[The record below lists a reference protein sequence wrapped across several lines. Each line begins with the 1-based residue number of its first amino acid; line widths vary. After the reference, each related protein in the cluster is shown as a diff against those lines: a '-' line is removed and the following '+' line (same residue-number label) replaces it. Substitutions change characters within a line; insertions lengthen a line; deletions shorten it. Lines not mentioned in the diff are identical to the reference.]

1 MASSSTPPTTN
12 PFDNAFELFGQ
23 SPEVSTDCIHAEELD
38 RLVEAL
44 SIKAENSGRII
55 LLRSPRA
62 GFGKTHLLIR
72 LNERVASTHDF
83 IALEPSRG
91 RYLNDELVLD
101 AVLRNFSRMLPDGD
115 GLTYLD
121 KLARRI
127 FAKGLEP
134 LVLSG
139 EVPSQDKESALEAMR
154 SRPAETFDFHNA
166 EASTAQWALS
176 NFTLLGPRL
185 STELAEQIEARYR
198 PVAWWIELLFRYS
211 SASLEQG
218 NRNGS
223 LFETVFNGEQ
233 HEADMHE
240 KLVTLLNLIG
250 LVTSPVLVLDEVEG
264 LSSSPE
270 SGLEIVTFLNALHQ
284 SCKKMVLI
292 ISVNGDVWQTA
303 FLPRLPCGLKDRLTD
318 IVVDLKPITKEQAVR
333 ILRDRAGDC
342 ADVLAEAIDFD
353 CGVVYPR
360 GIVRSAASAWNDID
374 TGQKEIEVA
383 DAQSEES
390 NAVGSEVVD
399 QVEELA
405 GADEQATEGVADV
418 PDLPDEPVMLDDEPI
433 TEAVIPE
440 AVGVIDNPFS
450 KADEDAA
457 TESEAVPPLD
467 LETISQLLGIQTERE
482 EPEKPGA
489 QVEHVMTQEAEPA
502 SQEAEPTSEPE
513 PISNPADAVFPPKL
527 KEEVVSSAPF
537 RPLFA
542 MDEDEAAGVSTNTPE
557 QDLEEQDAEDAETAR
572 EAFVPSP
579 FTKVPDSDDDAEVG
593 AESLIQS
600 PFAIDT
606 SPIEDVDDAAE
617 AEDAA
622 EVATSVIEENL
633 EEQNTDDADPVA
645 QELAP
650 SPFSMV
656 ADTNADTDA
665 EVDPD
670 EEALN
675 TIQSPF
681 DMNEGAV
688 EEVEEVESEEIKE
701 ADVMPMANPFAT
713 GDGDQP
719 HTVTQE
725 DHDRIEDLLKQF
737 RDRYGR
743 E

>member
-1 MASSSTPPTTN
+1 MASSSIPPTTN
-12 PFDNAFELFGQ
+12 PFDNAFELLGQ

-38 RLVEAL
+38 QLVGAL
-44 SIKAENSGRII
+44 SIRAENSGRIV

-72 LNERVASTHDF
+72 LNERVANTHDF

-139 EVPSQDKESALEAMR
+139 EVPSQDKESALAAMR
-154 SRPAETFDFHNA
+154 NRPAETFDFHNA

-223 LFETVFNGEQ
+223 LFETVFNGEH

-240 KLVTLLNLIG
+240 KLVTLLNLLG
-250 LVTSPVLVLDEVEG
+250 LVTAPVLVLDEVEG

-270 SGLEIVTFLNALHQ
+270 SGLEIVTFLNTLHQ

-318 IVVDLKPITKEQAVR
+318 IVVDLKPITKEQALR
-333 ILRDRAGDC
+333 ILRDRAGDR
-342 ADVLAEAIDFD
+342 ADMLAEAIDFD

-360 GIVRSAASAWNDID
+360 GIVRSAASAWNDIN
-374 TGQKEIEVA
+374 TGKKEIEVG

-390 NAVGSEVVD
+390 NAVGLEVVD
-399 QVEELA
+399 EVGDVAGPA
-405 GADEQATEGVADV
+405 GADEQDT
-418 PDLPDEPVMLDDEPI
+418 PDLQDEPVVRDDGSAA
-433 TEAVIPE
+433 EAVTPHE
-440 AVGVIDNPFS
+440 VDVIVETPFS
-450 KADEDAA
+450 KVDEDAP
-457 TESEAVPPLD
+457 TDSEPVPPFD
-467 LETISQLLGIQTERE
+467 LESISQLLGIKSEAKEPE
-482 EPEKPGA
+482 EPEEPDE
-489 QVEHVMTQEAEPA
+489 QVEDVRMPEAEPI
-502 SQEAEPTSEPE
+502 SEPE
-513 PISNPADAVFPPKL
+513 TVAEPISKPDNAVFPPKL
-527 KEEVVSSAPF
+527 EKEVISSAPF

-542 MDEDEAAGVSTNTPE
+542 IDEEDAADVSTSTFEP
-557 QDLEEQDAEDAETAR
+557 DLDGQEAEDAEPAGQD
-572 EAFVPSP
+572 FVPSP
-579 FTKVPDSDDDAEVG
+579 FSRVQDSEVDGGEG
-593 AESLIQS
+593 AASTIQS
-600 PFAIDT
+600 PFTIDT
-606 SPIEDVDDAAE
+606 SAVEEVDEVVDAPTSVLE
-617 AEDAA
+617 QDLEQQNAEDP
-622 EVATSVIEENL
+622 E
-633 EEQNTDDADPVA
+633 PVA
-645 QELAP
+645 QDLDP
-650 SPFSMV
+650 SPFSRV
-656 ADTNADTDA
+656 P
-665 EVDPD
+665 EVDAD
-670 EEALN
+670 EDSVS

-681 DMNEGAV
+681 DIDENPI
-688 EEVEEVESEEIKE
+688 EESEESEESEEIKE
-701 ADVMPMANPFAT
+701 ADVMPVANPFLA
-713 GDGDQP
+713 GDEDQP

>member
-1 MASSSTPPTTN
+1 MASSSIPPTTN
-12 PFDNAFELFGQ
+12 PFDNAFELLGQ
-23 SPEVSTDCIHAEELD
+23 PPEVSTDCIHAEELD

-44 SIKAENSGRII
+44 SIRAENSGRIV

-72 LNERVASTHDF
+72 LNERVAATHDF

-154 SRPAETFDFHNA
+154 NRPAETFDFHNA

-223 LFETVFNGEQ
+223 LFETVFNGEH

-240 KLVTLLNLIG
+240 KLVTLLNLLG

-333 ILRDRAGDC
+333 ILRDRAGDR

-360 GIVRSAASAWNDID
+360 GIVRSAASAWNDIN
-374 TGQKEIEVA
+374 TGKKETEVGN
-383 DAQSEES
+383 AQSEEP

-399 QVEELA
+399 QVNEIA
-405 GADEQATEGVADV
+405 GADEEEAPDLQDV
-418 PDLPDEPVMLDDEPI
+418 PVPLDDEPV
-433 TEAVIPE
+433 TEVMIPQE
-440 AVGVIDNPFS
+440 VDVIDTPFS
-450 KADEDAA
+450 KVDEDAP
-457 TESEAVPPLD
+457 TESEPAPPLD
-467 LETISQLLGIQTERE
+467 LESISQLLGLENQ
-482 EPEKPGA
+482 
-489 QVEHVMTQEAEPA
+489 AE
-502 SQEAEPTSEPE
+502 
-513 PISNPADAVFPPKL
+513 
-527 KEEVVSSAPF
+527 
-537 RPLFA
+537 
-542 MDEDEAAGVSTNTPE
+542 EAA
-557 QDLEEQDAEDAETAR
+557 
-572 EAFVPSP
+572 
-579 FTKVPDSDDDAEVG
+579 
-593 AESLIQS
+593 
-600 PFAIDT
+600 
-606 SPIEDVDDAAE
+606 EDVTEDVE
-617 AEDAA
+617 AEDVKVQRAGT
-622 EVATSVIEENL
+622 TSK
-633 EEQNTDDADPVA
+633 
-645 QELAP
+645 
-650 SPFSMV
+650 M
-656 ADTNADTDA
+656 
-665 EVDPD
+665 
-670 EEALN
+670 
-675 TIQSPF
+675 
-681 DMNEGAV
+681 
-688 EEVEEVESEEIKE
+688 
-701 ADVMPMANPFAT
+701 
-713 GDGDQP
+713 
-719 HTVTQE
+719 
-725 DHDRIEDLLKQF
+725 
-737 RDRYGR
+737 
-743 E
+743 

>member
-1 MASSSTPPTTN
+1 MASASIPPTTN

-38 RLVEAL
+38 RLIEAL

-383 DAQSEES
+383 DAQSKES

-399 QVEELA
+399 QCEGAA
-405 GADEQATEGVADV
+405 GADEQATEGAADV
-418 PDLPDEPVMLDDEPI
+418 PDLPDVADEPVMLDDEPI

-467 LETISQLLGIQTERE
+467 LETISQLLGIQTETE

-502 SQEAEPTSEPE
+502 SQEAE
-513 PISNPADAVFPPKL
+513 
-527 KEEVVSSAPF
+527 
-537 RPLFA
+537 RH
-542 MDEDEAAGVSTNTPE
+542 
-557 QDLEEQDAEDAETAR
+557 
-572 EAFVPSP
+572 
-579 FTKVPDSDDDAEVG
+579 
-593 AESLIQS
+593 QS
-600 PFAIDT
+600 
-606 SPIEDVDDAAE
+606 
-617 AEDAA
+617 
-622 EVATSVIEENL
+622 
-633 EEQNTDDADPVA
+633 
-645 QELAP
+645 
-650 SPFSMV
+650 
-656 ADTNADTDA
+656 
-665 EVDPD
+665 
-670 EEALN
+670 
-675 TIQSPF
+675 QS
-681 DMNEGAV
+681 
-688 EEVEEVESEEIKE
+688 
-701 ADVMPMANPFAT
+701 
-713 GDGDQP
+713 
-719 HTVTQE
+719 
-725 DHDRIEDLLKQF
+725 
-737 RDRYGR
+737 
-743 E
+743 

>member
-1 MASSSTPPTTN
+1 MASSSIPPTTN
-12 PFDNAFELFGQ
+12 PFDNAFELLGQ
-23 SPEVSTDCIHAEELD
+23 SPEVSTDSIHAEELD

-44 SIKAENSGRII
+44 SIRAENSGRIV

-72 LNERVASTHDF
+72 LNERVADTHDF

-101 AVLRNFSRMLPDGD
+101 AVLRNFSKMLPDGD

-127 FAKGLEP
+127 FAMGLEP

-139 EVPSQDKESALEAMR
+139 EVPSHDKESALEAMR
-154 SRPAETFDFHNA
+154 NRPAETFDFHNA

-223 LFETVFNGEQ
+223 LFETVFNGEH

-240 KLVTLLNLIG
+240 KLVTLLNLLG

-270 SGLEIVTFLNALHQ
+270 SGLEIVTFLNTLHQ

-318 IVVDLKPITKEQAVR
+318 IVVDLKPITKKQAIR
-333 ILRDRAGDC
+333 ILRDRAGDR
-342 ADVLAEAIDFD
+342 ADVLAETIDFD

-374 TGQKEIEVA
+374 AGQREVEVG

-390 NAVGSEVVD
+390 NAVGLKVGDEVGDVAGS
-399 QVEELA
+399 A
-405 GADEQATEGVADV
+405 GADEQDTPDV
-418 PDLPDEPVMLDDEPI
+418 PDLLDETVVRDDEASI
-433 TEAVIPE
+433 EVVIPQE
-440 AVGVIDNPFS
+440 VDVIVETPFS
-450 KADEDAA
+450 KVDEDAP
-457 TESEAVPPLD
+457 TDSEPVPPFD
-467 LETISQLLGIQTERE
+467 LESISQLLGIKSEAE
-482 EPEKPGA
+482 EPEKPDE
-489 QVEHVMTQEAEPA
+489 QVEDVRMPEAEAEPI
-502 SQEAEPTSEPE
+502 SQEAEP
-513 PISNPADAVFPPKL
+513 ISKPANAVFSPKL
-527 KEEVVSSAPF
+527 KKKVISSAPF

-542 MDEDEAAGVSTNTPE
+542 IDKEDTADVSTNTFEP
-557 QDLEEQDAEDAETAR
+557 DLDGQEAEDAEPAGQD
-572 EAFVPSP
+572 FVPSP
-579 FTKVPDSDDDAEVG
+579 FSRVQDSEVDGDDG
-593 AESLIQS
+593 AASSIQS
-600 PFAIDT
+600 PFTIDT
-606 SPIEDVDDAAE
+606 SAVEEADELVDAP
-617 AEDAA
+617 
-622 EVATSVIEENL
+622 TSVIEQDIEQDL
-633 EEQNTDDADPVA
+633 EQPQTEDPEPVV
-645 QELAP
+645 QDLEP
-650 SPFSMV
+650 SPFSKV
-656 ADTNADTDA
+656 P
-665 EVDPD
+665 EVDAD
-670 EEALN
+670 EDSVS

-681 DMNEGAV
+681 DIDEGPI
-688 EEVEEVESEEIKE
+688 EESEESEEIKE
-701 ADVMPMANPFAT
+701 ADVMSVANPFLA
-713 GDGDQP
+713 GDEDQP

>member
-1 MASSSTPPTTN
+1 MASASIPPTTN

-38 RLVEAL
+38 RLIEAL

-399 QVEELA
+399 QCEGAA
-405 GADEQATEGVADV
+405 GADEQATEGAADM
-418 PDLPDEPVMLDDEPI
+418 PDLPDVADEPVMPDDEPI
-433 TEAVIPE
+433 TE

-450 KADEDAA
+450 KADEDVA

-467 LETISQLLGIQTERE
+467 LETISQLLGIQTETE

-502 SQEAEPTSEPE
+502 SQEGEPTSEPE

-542 MDEDEAAGVSTNTPE
+542 MDEDEDTENS
-557 QDLEEQDAEDAETAR
+557 ETAG

-579 FTKVPDSDDDAEVG
+579 FTKVSDSDDDAEVG
-593 AESLIQS
+593 AESPIQS

-617 AEDAA
+617 ADDAA
-622 EVATSVIEENL
+622 
-633 EEQNTDDADPVA
+633 
-645 QELAP
+645 
-650 SPFSMV
+650 
-656 ADTNADTDA
+656 
-665 EVDPD
+665 
-670 EEALN
+670 
-675 TIQSPF
+675 
-681 DMNEGAV
+681 
-688 EEVEEVESEEIKE
+688 
-701 ADVMPMANPFAT
+701 
-713 GDGDQP
+713 
-719 HTVTQE
+719 
-725 DHDRIEDLLKQF
+725 
-737 RDRYGR
+737 
-743 E
+743 

>member
-1 MASSSTPPTTN
+1 MASASIPPTTN

-38 RLVEAL
+38 RLIEAL

-383 DAQSEES
+383 DAQFKES

-399 QVEELA
+399 QCEGAA
-405 GADEQATEGVADV
+405 GADEQATEGAADM
-418 PDLPDEPVMLDDEPI
+418 PDLPDVADEPVMPDDEPI
-433 TEAVIPE
+433 TE

-450 KADEDAA
+450 KADEDVA

-467 LETISQLLGIQTERE
+467 LETISQLLGIQTETE

-502 SQEAEPTSEPE
+502 SQEGEPTSEPE

-542 MDEDEAAGVSTNTPE
+542 IDEDEDDENS
-557 QDLEEQDAEDAETAR
+557 ETAG

-593 AESLIQS
+593 VESPIQS
-600 PFAIDT
+600 PFAIDA

-617 AEDAA
+617 ADDAA
-622 EVATSVIEENL
+622 EVAPSVIEENL
-633 EEQNTDDADPVA
+633 EEQNTDDADSVG

-656 ADTNADTDA
+656 ADADE

-670 EEALN
+670 EG
-675 TIQSPF
+675 T
-681 DMNEGAV
+681 V
-688 EEVEEVESEEIKE
+688 EEVVEVEEVESEENKE
-701 ADVMPMANPFAT
+701 ADVMPMANPFAA
-713 GDGDQP
+713 GDSDQP

>member
-1 MASSSTPPTTN
+1 MASASIPPTTN

-38 RLVEAL
+38 RLIEAL

-383 DAQSEES
+383 DAQFKES
-390 NAVGSEVVD
+390 NAVSSEVVD
-399 QVEELA
+399 QCEGAA
-405 GADEQATEGVADV
+405 GADEQATEGAADM
-418 PDLPDEPVMLDDEPI
+418 PDLPDVADEPVMPDDEPI

-467 LETISQLLGIQTERE
+467 LETISQLLGIQTETE
-482 EPEKPGA
+482 EPEKPGV

-502 SQEAEPTSEPE
+502 SQEAESTSEPKLTLEPE
-513 PISNPADAVFPPKL
+513 PISNPADAVFPQKL

-542 MDEDEAAGVSTNTPE
+542 MDEDEDTENS
-557 QDLEEQDAEDAETAR
+557 ETAG

-593 AESLIQS
+593 AESPIQS
-600 PFAIDT
+600 PFAIDA

-617 AEDAA
+617 ADDAA
-622 EVATSVIEENL
+622 EVAPSVIEENL
-633 EEQNTDDADPVA
+633 EEQNTDDADSVG

-656 ADTNADTDA
+656 ADADE

-670 EEALN
+670 E
-675 TIQSPF
+675 
-681 DMNEGAV
+681 GAVEEV

-701 ADVMPMANPFAT
+701 ADVMPMANPFAA
-713 GDGDQP
+713 GDSDQP